1 MSNKS
6 TALFVIGMICYWPLL
21 RRNGLQTLFLGHTLD
36 SSNALLLVGVFLT
49 CGLLSAFAFVLGR
62 RFLAK
67 LFNGKSYGPLFI
79 AIAWL
84 GAKFLLFLQL
94 GRVEEFL
101 AVADA
106 VLFSVLF
113 VFLSIAWG
121 DRVIRAASA
130 HTTSLVILSF
140 LLGFIIQQL
149 IAFFPEATRVFFML
163 SPVIS
168 LGCWYRS
175 ASAQREESLAAP
187 LRSLFRLPLGLIALF
202 AAFLLVGSLF
212 RGFFTPPLSSD
223 SQAGMLVT
231 QNLPT
236 MALAAVLLV
245 MSLRSS
251 RRMQSVNVAWVVVA
265 LAFFAGLFLIALL
278 NPQEHDIGTNITVMA
293 RTCMTLLFW
302 ITLAN
307 ASREAEVSPVL
318 SFGLLFVVP
327 EIASSALGYLVPGF
341 LPVVRSIGESNS
353 LAIALLC
360 AFMLLVAS
368 MVFLSGQIA
377 RAAGGASRFSSEET
391 TERLGQ
397 KPEVAAVAAEGG
409 LTPRETEV
417 ASYLARGYSQKKISE
432 MLVVSDG
439 TTQSHI
445 KSIYRKLDVH
455 SRQEFIDKV
464 ESEVRHVDR

>member
-6 TALFVIGMICYWPLL
+6 TALFVIGMMCYWPLL

-36 SSNALLLVGVFLT
+36 ASNALLLVGIFLA
-49 CGLLSAFAFVLGR
+49 CGLLSAFALVLGR
-62 RFLAK
+62 RFLGR
-67 LFNGKSYGPLFI
+67 LFGAQNYGPLSL
-79 AIAWL
+79 AIVWL
-84 GAKFLLFLQL
+84 GAKLLLVLDL
-94 GRVEEFL
+94 GEAEEAL
-101 AVADA
+101 AIADA
-106 VLFSVLF
+106 VLYSALF
-113 VFLSIAWG
+113 VFLSVAWG
-121 DRVIRAASA
+121 DCAVRSTDARTI
-130 HTTSLVILSF
+130 SLVILSF
-140 LLGFIIQQL
+140 LLGFVVQQL
-149 IAFFPEATRVFFML
+149 VAFFPQTTKVFYMV

-168 LGCWYRS
+168 VGCWYLCANPQS
-175 ASAQREESLAAP
+175 AELAVTPVRSLA
-187 LRSLFRLPLGLIALF
+187 RLPLGLIALF
-202 AAFLLVGSLF
+202 VAFLLVGSLF
-212 RGFFTPPLSSD
+212 RGFFTPPLSSH
-223 SQAGMLVT
+223 QQTGVLLT

-236 MALAAVLLV
+236 MVLAAVLLL

-251 RRMQSVNVAWVVVA
+251 ERMRSVNIAWVVVA

-307 ASREAEVSPVL
+307 ASRSAEVSPIL

-327 EIASSALGYLVPGF
+327 EIVSSALGYLVPGF
-341 LPVVRSIGESNS
+341 FPAVRSIGESNS

-368 MVFLSGQIA
+368 MAFLSGQIA
-377 RAAGGASRFSSEET
+377 RAAGGAARSASAEVAARA
-391 TERLGQ
+391 GQ
-397 KPEVAAVAAEGG
+397 KLDVAAVAAEGG

-464 ESEVRHVDR
+464 EGEARHADR